1 MQKILT
7 CCLHR
12 SVLYVLK
19 TSGSDHANYALFGSP
34 SVYNWRLYPGIFVGL
49 QPILTQPNAGDMAVC
64 LRTEIH
70 EKIH

>member
-34 SVYNWRLYPGIFVGL
+34 SVYNWRLYPGIFAG
-49 QPILTQPNAGDMAVC
+49 PSTNFFYFDEFLTQPNALV
-64 LRTEIH
+64 
-70 EKIH
+70 